1 MAGEFRAIRLQK
13 GEGGETLVE
22 EVVLTPADLMDGDVD
37 VAVEA
42 TTINYKDALAL
53 TGRSPVVRHWPMV
66 PGVDLAGTV
75 AASRSPLWREGDK
88 VVLNGFGLGE
98 THWGAYTGLARVK
111 ADWLVAL
118 PARFSARD
126 AMGLGT
132 AGYTAALSVLALERF
147 GLTPERGPALVTG
160 ASGGV
165 GSVAVALLARR
176 GWHVVA
182 STGRPEEGEWLRGLG
197 AAEIIERGELSGPG
211 KPLARERWAA
221 AIDSV
226 GSHTLANLLSMT
238 KRDGAVAAC
247 GLAGGMD
254 LPASVAPFILRGVA
268 LLGIDSVYAPQAE
281 RRRAWDRLA
290 EDLDPSLLADL
301 VTEIGFADIVPTAR
315 RLLDGGVRGRVVVA
329 DVAEATRVAD
339 G

>member
-22 EVVLTPADLMDGDVD
+22 EAVLTPADLMDGDVD

-176 GWHVVA
+176 GWHIVA

-197 AAEIIERGELSGPG
+197 AVEIIERGELSGPG

-329 DVAEATRVAD
+329 DVAEATRVA
-339 G
+339 GG